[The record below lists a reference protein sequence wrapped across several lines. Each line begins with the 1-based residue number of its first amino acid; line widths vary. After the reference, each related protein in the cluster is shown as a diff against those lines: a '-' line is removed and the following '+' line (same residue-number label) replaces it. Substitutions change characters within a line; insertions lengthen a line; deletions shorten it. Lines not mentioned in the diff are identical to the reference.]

1 MKFGIKKYI
10 YFVNNLTNLILRKD
24 REEWAGKYKHLLQI
38 SVTLLVLLIISISF
52 NIYLYVR

>member
-10 YFVNNLTNLILRKD
+10 YFVNDFTNLLLNKD
-24 REEWAGKYKHLLQI
+24 RQEWAGKYQHLLQI
-38 SVTLLVLLIISISF
+38 SVILLVLLLISISL